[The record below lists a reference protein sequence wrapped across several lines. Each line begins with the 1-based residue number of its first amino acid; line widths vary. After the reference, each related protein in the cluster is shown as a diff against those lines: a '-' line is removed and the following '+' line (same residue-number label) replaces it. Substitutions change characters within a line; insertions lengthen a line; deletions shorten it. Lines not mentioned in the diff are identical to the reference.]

1 MEILSNNTNNIT
13 NNITNNKLENK
24 IGNLNEFNYKTAFL
38 LSGEH
43 IELPFAELKALLE
56 INSKSEKQDKKINKD
71 FNIQKYVKEN
81 LFCNFSDNA
90 LHNKE
95 NPNKSNY
102 VIYNENLSCETLIK
116 IINRAGYVNE
126 AHKVLYEAEYIEES
140 DELQKTELK
149 SAEDII
155 NNIYELLQN
164 IEFPQIS
171 GSFAVRV
178 QKLYK
183 NSKLKTMPVERRIGS
198 IITQKMNGNL
208 KVDLKNP
215 DWIIKVIVLKNKI
228 YLSLVVSKRDVEYFE
243 HNRPHMR
250 AYFHPGC
257 ILPKLA
263 RCIVN
268 LSRVNENDVL
278 YDPFCGTGGFLIEAG
293 LIGCK
298 LIGSDIDYNMVNG
311 TKLNLETYE
320 LNDKVI
326 CIKQLDA
333 NEAESY
339 INSLGLTEVDAM
351 ITDPPYGISTSKK
364 GDMSEIFDKLCFLLK
379 KGGYMSFAAPCIMDL
394 NLELVELYS
403 IKVHKSLTRYIHVY
417 KKVN

>member
-1 MEILSNNTNNIT
+1 MDILSNNT
-13 NNITNNKLENK
+13 KLTKSNDFKNK
-24 IGNLNEFNYKTAFL
+24 IGNLNNFNYKTAFL

-56 INSKSEKQDKKINKD
+56 LYTQDNSKKITNSEGL
-71 FNIQKYVKEN
+71 NIQKYIEDN

-90 LHNKE
+90 VHNKE

-102 VIYNENLSCETLIK
+102 VIYDENLSCETLVK

-126 AHKVLYEAEYIEES
+126 AHKILYESEYC
-140 DELQKTELK
+140 
-149 SAEDII
+149 EDNDINDLNVLNADNVI
-155 NNIYELLQN
+155 NNIYELLEN
-164 IEFPQIS
+164 MEIPQIS

-183 NSKLKTMPVERRIGS
+183 SSTLKTMPIERHIGS
-198 IITQKMNGNL
+198 IISQKMQGNL
-208 KVDLKNP
+208 KVNLKNP
-215 DWIIKVIVLKNKI
+215 DWIVKVMILKDRI

-293 LIGCK
+293 LLGCK
-298 LIGSDIDYNMVNG
+298 LIGSDIDYQMVNG
-311 TKLNLETYE
+311 TKLNLETYD

-333 NEAESY
+333 NEAKSY
-339 INSLGLTEVDAM
+339 INSLEISKVDSM
-351 ITDPPYGISTSKK
+351 VTDPPYGISTSKK
-364 GDMSEIFDKLCFLLK
+364 GDMSEIFDKLCLLLK

-417 KKVN
+417 KKLE